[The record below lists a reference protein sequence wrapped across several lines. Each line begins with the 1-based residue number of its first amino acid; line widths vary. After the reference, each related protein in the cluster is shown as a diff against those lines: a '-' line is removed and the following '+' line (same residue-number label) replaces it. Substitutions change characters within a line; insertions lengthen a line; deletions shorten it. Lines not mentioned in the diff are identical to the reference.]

1 MRSFAAFCLPLA
13 LLGCQDGE
21 AAPPEGYAENDVI
34 ACRSG
39 GAAEFAPDCGVERQ
53 LEKGTPVLLVR
64 HTDGHFRRF
73 AVKMDGTG
81 LAAADG
87 AEPVRQQVVDGML
100 EVSVGSDAYRFPLAD
115 AGYDGGQ

>member
-1 MRSFAAFCLPLA
+1 MRSAAALALPLA
-13 LLGCQDGE
+13 LLACQDGE
-21 AAPPEGYAENDVI
+21 IAPPEGYAEQDVI

-39 GAAEFAPDCGVERQ
+39 GAAQFAPDCGVERQ
-53 LEKGTPVLLVR
+53 MEGGTPVLLVR
-64 HTDGHFRRF
+64 HPDGHFRRF
-73 AVKMDGTG
+73 AVKTDGTG

-115 AGYDGGQ
+115 GGYDGGQ